1 MIARTQFRWPKGTTG
16 AVSLTYDD
24 GLPCHFE
31 YVASDLEA
39 AGLRGTFNVI
49 VGRPTFRDHW
59 AAWKALAARGH
70 ELGNHTV
77 FHPCRSDPD
86 KPRPLLD
93 PGYNLSDYSEKRFR
107 DELELASWMLTQI
120 DRKRERTYANTCHH
134 NSLGRGD
141 AEKSLEP
148 ILRDYFVAARGERT
162 DRAVDITRL
171 NDQNLGTTGADQR
184 TFAELRDEIEA
195 TTAAGNWIIYTIH
208 GVGAGTH
215 KGYIDLA
222 EHRRLV
228 KWLGANRTRIWTAP
242 MIEVAKYLL
251 QFENKE

>member
-1 MIARTQFRWPKGTTG
+1 
-16 AVSLTYDD
+16 
-24 GLPCHFE
+24 
-31 YVASDLEA
+31 
-39 AGLRGTFNVI
+39 
-49 VGRPTFRDHW
+49 
-59 AAWKALAARGH
+59 
-70 ELGNHTV
+70 
-77 FHPCRSDPD
+77 
-86 KPRPLLD
+86 
-93 PGYNLSDYSEKRFR
+93 
-107 DELELASWMLTQI
+107 MLTQI
-120 DRKRERTYANTCHH
+120 DGKRERTYANTCHH
-134 NSLGRGD
+134 NSLGSGD